1 MVMEIKGV
9 VGNARWGINEDC
21 STEVRIRVLI
31 YHGKMTPT
39 SLKSAR
45 GDSGPTMGGSSRVGA
60 VERGLRQ

>member
-1 MVMEIKGV
+1 MVMEIKCV
-9 VGNARWGINEDC
+9 VGNARLGINEDR

-31 YHGKMTPT
+31 CHDKMAPT

-45 GDSGPTMGGSSRVGA
+45 GDSGPTMGGGRVGA